1 MTNKKLEKLFIG
13 IFLAISTSILLV
25 ALYYFVESIFLP

>member
-1 MTNKKLEKLFIG
+1 MKQTTLEKIVIG
-13 IFLAISTSILLV
+13 LFLAVGTSVLLV